1 MALQFSTTLRNA
13 MLEAI
18 ETSAGTSAKVR
29 VYSGSA
35 PANAA
40 AAATGTLLAEWSLAS
55 DWSAAA
61 SGGTKSL
68 SSTPLS
74 TTASATGTAG
84 YFRLVDSAGT
94 TCHMQGTVGTSG
106 TDLIIDN
113 TSINSGQTVQ
123 ITSWTWTAPG
133 A

>member
-13 MLEAI
+13 LLEAI
-18 ETSAGTSAKVR
+18 ESSLGTAAKVR
-29 VYSGSA
+29 VLTGTQPATCATAESGS
-35 PANAA
+35 
-40 AAATGTLLAEWSLAS
+40 LLAAWTLAS

-74 TTASATGTAG
+74 TTAGATGTAG
-84 YFRLVDSAGT
+84 YFRLTDNAGT
-94 TCHMQGTVGTSG
+94 TCHMQGSVGTSG

-113 TSINSGQTVQ
+113 ASITNGQTVQ